1 MLKHVVRLFPVFILA
16 AFPAS
21 QLLAQAIVSFEQ
33 TEAHGR
39 YEAMSEKRGE
49 LSESIPR
56 VDELRWSTDGRQ
68 LAFKTGE
75 QNWTAELFSGN
86 VTTVDAAPEGWSES
100 AKGSSDRAARV
111 GAGRAKQREVEP
123 SPDGKLNAVYRDF
136 NVWIEP
142 AEGQPGE
149 AKQVTAEGHE
159 RLRFGTGCWVYG
171 EELYQDDAMWWSP
184 DARWLVFYEVDEAG
198 LKDYWLT
205 YDNTAPYTRTEAV
218 RYPKAGDDNPQV
230 NLMVLDRE
238 TGETRRLDIPGE
250 PRQYLYKIR
259 FAPDGKTLLV
269 NRTNRRQDIL
279 DLLAIDIASGQP
291 RIVVSESQATW
302 QDNAPMMRFLADGE
316 RFIWETEASGWKH
329 FQLRHIDGRL
339 LNNLTGPQEWPCESI
354 ELLDEAAGW
363 MYFTANSDTNPY
375 NAQLHRVRLD
385 GTGAQ
390 RVSTSPL
397 NHTRFS
403 ISPDHRF
410 AMAVREAVDTPPQ
423 TVLYECESGREVAVI
438 ATGTREAAEAAGL
451 SPPELFSF
459 LADDG
464 KTTIWGYLHKPAN
477 FDPAKKYPLLI
488 DVYGGPSSRGLSNNY
503 SPMNPKCE
511 LGLVVAKVANRG
523 TTGRG
528 KAFESATYLRLGEAD
543 IADQAAAVRHLSQRP
558 WIDSGRVGI
567 YGHSYGGY
575 MSALGVLKFPE
586 IFHVGIAGA
595 PVTDWRNYDTI
606 YTERYM
612 RTPQE
617 NSEGYMAGSC
627 LPLAE
632 KLKGRLLL
640 VHGLIDDNVHP
651 ANTWQLAEALQEFNK
666 PFDMM
671 IYPGFQ
677 HGIRS
682 NYNQLVLEYLYSH
695 LVGE

>member
-1 MLKHVVRLFPVFILA
+1 MSKRVVRLFPVLLLA
-16 AFPAS
+16 CFSAS
-21 QLLAQAIVSFEQ
+21 HLFAQAIVPFEQ
-33 TEAHGR
+33 TEAYGR
-39 YEAMSEKRGE
+39 YKAMSGRRGE
-49 LSESIPR
+49 LDGSIPR
-56 VDELRWSTDGRQ
+56 VDELRWSADGKQ
-68 LAFKTGE
+68 VAFKTGD
-75 QNWTAELFSGN
+75 QHWLADLVSGSVSTAE
-86 VTTVDAAPEGWSES
+86 AAPDGWAES
-100 AKGSSDRAARV
+100 VREPNQRAARP
-111 GAGRAKQREVEP
+111 GAGRAKQRESEL

-142 AEGQPGE
+142 AEGESGE
-149 AKQVTAEGHE
+149 KMQVTQDGHE
-159 RLRFGTGCWVYG
+159 RLRYGTCCWVYG
-171 EELYQDDAMWWSP
+171 EELYQDDAMWWSG
-184 DARWLVFYEVDEAG
+184 DSRWLVFYEVDEAG

-230 NLMVLDRE
+230 NLMAFDRE
-238 TGETRRLDIPGE
+238 TGETRRLGIPGE

-279 DLLAIDIASGQP
+279 DVLAIDLASGQS
-291 RIVVSESQATW
+291 RIVVSETQSTW
-302 QDNAPMMRFLADGE
+302 QDNAPLMRFLADGQ
-316 RFIWETEASGWKH
+316 RFIWETEANGWKH
-329 FQLRHIDGRL
+329 FQLRHLDGRL
-339 LNNLTGPQEWPCESI
+339 INNLTGPQEWPCESI
-354 ELLDEAAGW
+354 ELLDEAGGW
-363 MYFTANSDTNPY
+363 VYFTANSDANPY

-385 GTGAQ
+385 GSDA
-390 RVSTSPL
+390 RRISSSPL

-403 ISPDHRF
+403 VSPDHQF

-423 TVLYECESGREVAVI
+423 TVVYECATGRETAVL
-438 ATGTREAAEAAGL
+438 ATGTRDAANAAGL
-451 SPPELFSF
+451 AAPELFSF

-464 KTTIWGYLHKPAN
+464 KTTVWGYLHKPAH

-488 DVYGGPSSRGLSNNY
+488 DVYGGPSSRGMSNTW

-511 LGLVVAKVANRG
+511 LGLVVAKVGNRG

-543 IADQAAAVRHLSQRP
+543 IADQAAAVRHLVQRP
-558 WIDSGRVGI
+558 WIDAARVGI

-586 IFHVGIAGA
+586 VFQVGIAGA

-617 NSEGYMAGSC
+617 NSEGYLAGSC
-627 LPLAE
+627 MPLADN
-632 KLKGRLLL
+632 LKGRLLL

-651 ANTWQLAEALQEFNK
+651 ANTWQLAEALQKLNK

-677 HGIRS
+677 HGIGS
-682 NYNQLVLEYLYSH
+682 NYNLLVLEYLYEH